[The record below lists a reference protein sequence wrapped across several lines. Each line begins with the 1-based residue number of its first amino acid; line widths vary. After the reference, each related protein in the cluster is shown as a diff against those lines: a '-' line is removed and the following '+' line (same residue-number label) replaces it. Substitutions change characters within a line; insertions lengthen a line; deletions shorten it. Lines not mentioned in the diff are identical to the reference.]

1 MIASWSAPCPDGTH
15 SDELLLQF
23 DQDRSLRVLII
34 PALFDEAN
42 KLRRFTVS
50 LMRQLNEAGIDSFLP
65 DLPGC
70 NESAEPLSEQS
81 LSAWR
86 TAIASAQETTQA
98 THILAIRAGALLAPA
113 DLPGWLYA
121 PIAGAKQ
128 LRGMI
133 RARTIAARED
143 GRAENSQDLLD
154 TGLTDGL
161 LLSGW
166 DLGAT
171 MIQEL
176 QASDISAAEHHSEI
190 AQSDLGGPGLWLR
203 AEPDDAPDQSAA
215 LAAIIQSS
223 LVAA

>member
-1 MIASWSAPCPDGTH
+1 VIASWSAPCPDGTH

-23 DQDRSLRVLII
+23 DQGRSHRLLIL

-50 LMRQLNEAGIDSFLP
+50 VMRQLNEAGIDTFLP

-70 NESAEPLSEQS
+70 NESGELMSAQS

-86 TAIASAQETTQA
+86 TAIAAAMETTRA
-98 THILAIRAGALLAPA
+98 THFLAIRAGALLAPA

-121 PIAGAKQ
+121 PVAGAKQ

-133 RARTIAARED
+133 RARTIASRED
-143 GRAENSQDLLD
+143 GRSENSQELLD
-154 TGLTDGL
+154 AGLADGL
-161 LLSGW
+161 VLSGW
-166 DLGAT
+166 DLGAS

-176 QASDISAAEHHSEI
+176 QASEVSASEHHSEI

-203 AEPDDAPDQSAA
+203 AEPDDAPEQSAA
-215 LAAIIQSS
+215 FAAIIQSA